1 MRTKKTNRPERS
13 SAVRKFSAL
22 LETVK
27 DGELSLIVV
36 PENQRLRLRVS
47 LVLQLLLAPCFAEP
61 LGEVYEFTMNG
72 DEVVNVLPADCD
84 DGDT

>member
-1 MRTKKTNRPERS
+1 MRTKKTNRLERS
-13 SAVRKFSAL
+13 SAVRKFS
-22 LETVK
+22 

-84 DGDT
+84 DGDS